1 MLAWLHPQPVGLPGL
16 IALIAGWL
24 LFFASLAWARIGAG
38 KSGDGGGGSAAK
50 KSARSRWGV
59 FVQMLAF
66 FSAGFGGVHLGL
78 PAMSPLAL
86 AEAAAVTALMLLSLG
101 LFTSA
106 ARTMGA
112 NWSIVA
118 RVREGHELVTA
129 GVFAHLRHPIYTAM
143 GSFLIAMAIAFG
155 HEYGLILAL
164 PLFAI
169 GTGIRV
175 REEEKLLKAEFGPAY
190 DDYAARVKRFVPG
203 II

>member
-1 MLAWLHPQPVGLPGL
+1 
-16 IALIAGWL
+16 
-24 LFFASLAWARIGAG
+24 
-38 KSGDGGGGSAAK
+38 
-50 KSARSRWGV
+50 
-59 FVQMLAF
+59 
-66 FSAGFGGVHLGL
+66 FGGILVGL

-86 AEAAAVTALMLLSLG
+86 GEAAAVAALMLLALG
-101 LFTSA
+101 LFISA

-118 RVREGHELVTA
+118 RMREGHELVTG

-143 GSFLIAMAIAFG
+143 GSFLVAMTIAFG
-155 HEYGLILAL
+155 HEYALILAL

-175 REEEKLLKAEFGPAY
+175 REEEKLLRGEFGAAY
-190 DDYAARVKRFVPG
+190 DDYAARVKRFG

>member
-16 IALIAGWL
+16 IALMAGGL
-24 LFFASLAWARIGAG
+24 LFFASLAWTRIGAG
-38 KSGDGGGGSAAK
+38 KGGGGGAAK

-59 FVQMLAF
+59 FIQMLAF
-66 FSAGFGGVHLGL
+66 FAAGFGGILVGL
-78 PAMSPLAL
+78 PTMSPLAL
-86 AEAAAVTALMLLSLG
+86 AEGAAVAALMLLALG

-118 RVREGHELVTA
+118 RMREGHELVTG
-129 GVFAHLRHPIYTAM
+129 GVFARLRHPIYTAM

-175 REEEKLLKAEFGPAY
+175 REEEKLLRGEFGAAY
-190 DDYAARVKRFVPG
+190 DDYAARVKRFLPG